1 MFLRGS
7 LSLFFVLL
15 MVSCDYVGKTT
26 VFSFTKSKIDTLVNY
41 TRVDELPVFPAC
53 KNLIDTAK
61 KNRCFINNLYNH
73 FADSLLKHTFAV
85 PVCINET
92 VTVKIHIDSSGKAL
106 LSEIQSSDLIKKYIP
121 KLESIT
127 KESIESLP
135 LFFPAIKRGIPVSTV
150 FELPIVIKL
159 K

>member
-1 MFLRGS
+1 
-7 LSLFFVLL
+7 
-15 MVSCDYVGKTT
+15 
-26 VFSFTKSKIDTLVNY
+26 
-41 TRVDELPVFPAC
+41 
-53 KNLIDTAK
+53 
-61 KNRCFINNLYNH
+61 
-73 FADSLLKHTFAV
+73 
-85 PVCINET
+85 VCINET